1 MPPHIDA
8 GLAEDPHGEKSRIAL
23 TSVLAAVFITV
34 LKLVVGIETNS
45 LGLLSEAAH
54 SGLDFLAALMTFVAV
69 KIASRPPDKEHQY
82 GHGKIENLS
91 AFIETLLLV
100 ITCGW
105 IIYEAINRLVTQ
117 ESHVESSVWSYVVIG
132 VAIVVDISR
141 SRALKK
147 VAIKYKSQALEADA
161 LHFASD
167 VWSSLVVL
175 TGLVFVA
182 FGYVWLDAVAALIVS
197 LLVLF
202 VSYRLGRRTI
212 DALMDKVPEG
222 LYEQVVEAVQGVD
235 GVEDVRS
242 IRIRPSGAK
251 IFVDTTVAIRRT
263 TPFQKAHA
271 IMDAVEHAV
280 SERHPGIDV
289 VVHAEP
295 FESSDESVADKVRM
309 IVIGRG
315 LRPPH
320 NLVVHHQEGH
330 YHVEFDVEYTAGVSF
345 VDAHAIADELEATIR
360 EQVAN
365 VAHVTVHL
373 EEYQPGQSE
382 AVPSA
387 VDDALRAA
395 INGFLGQQS
404 DVVRG
409 EVTQILRNE
418 EQCTVHLNGVFPHA
432 LSLAEVH
439 RLVSQLESRLY
450 EKFPEIHK
458 VSIHAEPDRR

>member
-1 MPPHIDA
+1 MPPHFDA
-8 GLAEDPHGEKSRIAL
+8 GHADDPHGEKSRIAL
-23 TSVLAAVFITV
+23 TSVFAAIFITA
-34 LKLVVGIETNS
+34 LKLIVGLETNS

-54 SGLDFLAALMTFVAV
+54 SGLDFLAALLTFIAV

-105 IIYEAINRLVTQ
+105 IIYEAVSRLTSG
-117 ESHVESSVWSYVVIG
+117 ETHVESSVWSYVVIG
-132 VAIVVDISR
+132 VAILVDISR

-147 VAIKYKSQALEADA
+147 VAVKYKSQALEADA

-175 TGLVFVA
+175 AGLVFVA
-182 FGYVWLDAVAALIVS
+182 FGYAWLDAVAALIVS
-197 LLVLF
+197 FLVLF

-222 LYEQVVEAVQGVD
+222 LYEQVLEAVQGVN

-242 IRIRPSGAK
+242 IRIRSSGAK
-251 IFVDTTVAIRRT
+251 VFVDTTVAIRRT

-280 SERHPGIDV
+280 NDRHPGIDV

-295 FESSDESVADKVRM
+295 FESSDESVGDKVRM

-320 NLVVHHQEGH
+320 NLVVHHEDGR

-345 VDAHAIADELEATIR
+345 VDAHAIADELEAAIFD
-360 EQVAN
+360 QVPN
-365 VAHVTVHL
+365 MAHVTVHL
-373 EEYQPGQSE
+373 EEYQPGPSE
-382 AVPSA
+382 AVPA
-387 VDDALRAA
+387 AANDALRKAL
-395 INGFLGQQS
+395 GTFLASQKDLVKGT
-404 DVVRG
+404 
-409 EVTQILRNE
+409 VTQVLRNE
-418 EQCTVHLNGVFPHA
+418 EQCTVHLTCVFPHTLA
-432 LSLAEVH
+432 LSEVH
-439 RLVSQLESRLY
+439 RMVSQLESRLY
-450 EKFPEIHK
+450 ERFPEINK
-458 VSIHAEPDRR
+458 VSIHAEPDRM